1 MAFIGSRSATIA
13 ELEWNKA
20 IQLAETN
27 GEEERLKELHY
38 QFVLSLT
45 DIRQM
50 QCEPMVLQLAEKYLA
65 MDSSN
70 YKMHACLGL
79 ARLKHLDDRIGAIEG
94 FRNALTLEP
103 RDHLV
108 LKALLETLWDESDLE
123 SIMGLFEN
131 EDAEI
136 MSGRIRACIDTDYF
150 QDVLFLAARES
161 GKMEVLVESYEIEIA
176 RRWTE
181 PSISTEGD
189 PRDESIWTKVDEA
202 FGTFNRQRF
211 YSAGTALLTCRL
223 AFLHQR
229 YRGDSQA
236 ALRLWTTVF
245 LEQSEVFGLCDVSSQ
260 YDMDTLPVFV
270 GMFAELLY
278 EVALRPDGAVDEETL
293 RSLERLRYRHDVFL
307 EHHRHSASL
316 TNERN
321 LNLFLANLYRQMGK
335 DDEAS
340 KLLRQQFERGIEL
353 LSDSID
359 WNDGLGWHVLSKIL
373 FACGQKENAAIA
385 QFLRRYVRYQPE
397 EEEKEKLDGSQVQED
412 GSKTTEGEEESA
424 EELQPPQEE
433 DDDKDNSD
441 NDSDNEEPPIGIVER
456 PIGCSVLGC
465 SMLYDCSNRRT
476 MARMTPLFACMTCV
490 HVQFCEDCYVRHISM
505 VSNST
510 HTTADEFGKER
521 RLLSVCSSRHEHIKV
536 PPEGWR
542 LKEDVLTTAS
552 KEIPVKLWLEAL
564 NL

>member
-1 MAFIGSRSATIA
+1 MAFQHRATIA
-13 ELEWNKA
+13 EIEWNKA

-27 GEEERLKELHY
+27 GEEERLKELYY

-45 DIRQM
+45 DIRLM
-50 QCEPMVLQLAEKYLA
+50 RCESMVLQLAEKYLA

-79 ARLKHLDDRIGAIEG
+79 ARLKHLDDRTGAIDR
-94 FRNALTLEP
+94 FRTALKLEP
-103 RDHLV
+103 RDHSV
-108 LKALLETLWDESDLE
+108 LKALLGALRDEGDFE

-136 MSGRIRACIDTDYF
+136 MSGRIRACIDSDYF

-161 GKMEVLVESYEIEIA
+161 GKMEALVESYEIEIA

-181 PSISTEGD
+181 SSISTEDD
-189 PRDESIWTKVDEA
+189 PRDESIWSELDEA
-202 FGTFNRQRF
+202 FGLFNRRQF

-236 ALRLWTTVF
+236 ALRLWMTVF
-245 LEQSEVFGLCDVSSQ
+245 LEQSEVFGLGDISSK
-260 YDMDTLPVFV
+260 YHMDTLPVFV

-278 EVALRPDGAVDEETL
+278 ENALRPDGAVDEATL
-293 RSLERLRYRHDVFL
+293 RSLERLRYRHDVFR
-307 EHHRHSASL
+307 EHHWHGASL

-321 LNLFLANLYRQMGK
+321 LNLFLANLYRHMGK

-353 LSDSID
+353 LSDDID
-359 WNDGLGWHVLSKIL
+359 WNDDLGWHVLSKIL

-385 QFLRRYVRYQPE
+385 QFLCRYVRYQPE
-397 EEEKEKLDGSQVQED
+397 EKEKDILDGSQVEED
-412 GSKTTEGEEESA
+412 GTKTTEGKKESA
-424 EELQPPQEE
+424 DELEPPQEE
-433 DDDKDNSD
+433 DD
-441 NDSDNEEPPIGIVER
+441 EETLVRIVER
-456 PIGCSVLGC
+456 PIRYWVRRC
-465 SMLYDCSNRRT
+465 SMLYDCSNRTT
-476 MARMTPLFACMTCV
+476 MASTAPLFVCMTCT
-490 HVQFCEDCYVRHISM
+490 HVQFCKDCYVRHTSM
-505 VSNST
+505 VVNST
-510 HTTADEFGKER
+510 YTTADELAKER
-521 RLLSVCSSRHEHIKV
+521 RLLAVCSSRHEHIKV

-542 LKEDVLTTAS
+542 LKEDVLTIGS
-552 KEIPVKLWLEAL
+552 KEIPVKPWLEAL

>member
-1 MAFIGSRSATIA
+1 VDVHCRIAKTMAFKHRATIA

-27 GEEERLKELHY
+27 GEEERLKELYY

-45 DIRQM
+45 NIRVM
-50 QCEPMVLQLAEKYLA
+50 QCEPMVLQLAEKHLA

-79 ARLKHLDDRIGAIEG
+79 ARLKHLDDRTGAIEG
-94 FRNALTLEP
+94 FRTALTLEP
-103 RDHLV
+103 RDHSV
-108 LKALLETLWDESDLE
+108 LKALLRALRDEGDFE

-136 MSGRIRACIDTDYF
+136 MSSRIRACIDSDYF

-161 GKMEVLVESYEIEIA
+161 GKMEALVESYENEIS

-181 PSISTEGD
+181 PSIRTEDD
-189 PRDESIWTKVDEA
+189 PRDESIWTELDVA
-202 FGTFNRQRF
+202 FGCFNRRQF

-245 LEQSEVFGLCDVSSQ
+245 LEQSEVFGLSDISSK
-260 YDMDTLPVFV
+260 YDMDMLPMFV

-278 EVALRPDGAVDEETL
+278 EDALRPDGAVDEETL
-293 RSLERLRYRHDVFL
+293 RSMERLRYRHDVFR
-307 EHHRHSASL
+307 EHSWLGASL

-321 LNLFLANLYRQMGK
+321 LNLFLANLYRHMGK

-353 LSDSID
+353 LSDDID
-359 WNDGLGWHVLSKIL
+359 WNDYLGWHVLSKVL

-385 QFLRRYVRYQPE
+385 QFLTRYIRYQPE
-397 EEEKEKLDGSQVQED
+397 EEEKEKLYGSQIEED
-412 GSKTTEGEEESA
+412 GTKTTEGEEESA
-424 EELQPPQEE
+424 KKLQPPQEE
-433 DDDKDNSD
+433 G
-441 NDSDNEEPPIGIVER
+441 PLIGIVER
-456 PIGCSVLGC
+456 PIRRWVPRC
-465 SMLYDCSNRRT
+465 SMLYDCSNRKT
-476 MARMTPLFACMTCV
+476 MAKTAPLFACMTCV
-490 HVQFCEDCYVRHISM
+490 HVQFCEGCYVRHTSM
-505 VSNST
+505 DSNST
-510 HTTADEFGKER
+510 YTTTDEFAKER

-542 LKEDVLTTAS
+542 LKEDVLTIGS
-552 KEIPVKLWLEAL
+552 KEIPVKPWLEAL